1 MKTDLFQYCGNC
13 SVFQI
18 CWPTECSTLTA
29 TSLQFSHSVQSDS
42 LQPHE
47 LQRVKPPYPSP
58 APGVYPN
65 SCALRW
71 LCHQT
76 ISLSVIKYS
85 SWPQSSLA
93 SESFQMSYL
102 FTSGDQIIGVLT
114 PTWVLPVNTQDR
126 SPLRWTGWISLQS
139 KGLSRV
145 FSNITVQ
152 KHQSLA
158 PSFLYS
164 PILTTIQDYWKTQ
177 NVDYADLCW
186 QSNVSAF

>member
-1 MKTDLFQYCGNC
+1 MFD
-13 SVFQI
+13 
-18 CWPTECSTLTA
+18 P
-29 TSLQFSHSVQSDS
+29 LQSHG
-42 LQPHE
+42 LQHTG
-47 LQRVKPPYPSP
+47 PPYPSP

-126 SPLRWTGWISLQS
+126 SHLRWTGWISLQS